1 MKIQFKI
8 KSYYQPTPAKMRKL
22 GDALLGASQFLTGYA
37 IIMEEKWLAFTCI
50 AIGTIGN
57 ASGTGVLL
65 TVGIMIQM
73 YEQIAKE
80 QAMEMHPILRGFF
93 GTE

>member
-1 MKIQFKI
+1 VTVIGG
-8 KSYYQPTPAKMRKL
+8 AAVGAL
-22 GDALLGASQFLTGYA
+22 AACADAV
-37 IIMEEKWLAFTCI
+37 
-50 AIGTIGN
+50 GTIGN

-93 GTE
+93 GAE

>member
-1 MKIQFKI
+1 MV
-8 KSYYQPTPAKMRKL
+8 
-22 GDALLGASQFLTGYA
+22 
-37 IIMEEKWLAFTCI
+37 
-50 AIGTIGN
+50 GTLGN

-80 QAMEMHPILRGFF
+80 QAMEMHPVLRGFF
-93 GTE
+93 GNE